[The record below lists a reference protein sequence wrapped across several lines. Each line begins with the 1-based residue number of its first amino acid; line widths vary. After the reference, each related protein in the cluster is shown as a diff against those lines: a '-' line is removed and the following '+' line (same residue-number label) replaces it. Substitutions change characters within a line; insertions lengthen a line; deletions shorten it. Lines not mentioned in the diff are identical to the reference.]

1 MSLAIFDLDYTLVE
15 GDCESLWCQFLL
27 EQGLVD
33 AAFVNRIIDYYVEYE
48 TGKADF
54 RAYETFLMESLAAM
68 DAAVLTRLRAAF
80 LDRLRFRLR
89 PYVVRWLNWHR
100 NQGNRVLMITATNA
114 FLARPVAELLHVK
127 EMICTEVE
135 LREDCPTGRV
145 LDGSIPYRE
154 GKVALLEAWLSQW
167 NQNLQDSWGYSDSYT
182 DLPLLQRVHNPVAV
196 TPDSNLYIHAVEH
209 GWDILT

>member
-1 MSLAIFDLDYTLVE
+1 M
-15 GDCESLWCQFLL
+15 W
-27 EQGLVD
+27 
-33 AAFVNRIIDYYVEYE
+33 NYE

-145 LDGSIPYRE
+145 LDGSIPYQRRQ
-154 GKVALLEAWLSQW
+154 GRFVGSLVVAMEPEPAGQL
-167 NQNLQDSWGYSDSYT
+167 G
-182 DLPLLQRVHNPVAV
+182 LQRFLHRFASAAACAQPGGG
-196 TPDSNLYIHAVEH
+196 HARF
-209 GWDILT
+209 

>member
-68 DAAVLTRLRAAF
+68 DPAKLIRLRNIF
-80 LDRLRFRLR
+80 LERLRFRLR
-89 PYVVRWLNWHR
+89 PYVIRWLNWHR
-100 NQGNRVLMITATNA
+100 SQGNRVLMITATNA
-114 FLARPVAELLHVK
+114 FLAQPVAELLHVK

-135 LREDCPTGRV
+135 LRKDCPTGRV
-145 LDGSIPYRE
+145 LDGSIPYRD

-167 NQNLQDSWGYSDSYT
+167 NQNLQDSWGYSDSYN
-182 DLPLLQRVHNPVAV
+182 DLPLLQRVQYPVAV